1 MRTSL
6 EEQIDTYADIVARHP
21 DDVNNLML
29 YGDANL
35 KTGRRLTALSAY
47 QKVIELDPENITARN
62 KISSIYLTKNMY
74 EEAYREIIYSL
85 EQDPHNLETR
95 FLLSLL
101 QKDKEP
107 PSGEISHRL
116 DRIPGFQLELGTIKD
131 FLEIVLKAKEDVE
144 EQIKG
149 YQEKLNMFPD
159 DLYLEFELQVCL
171 RDKHQQDELISFV
184 KYMEEVEEEKL
195 REEQERIIKAEEE
208 ERRREEEDRRR
219 KEEEE
224 RRRREEEDRRRREEE
239 EERRREEEEER
250 RREEEDRRRKEEE
263 ERRVRE
269 EEKMSVLGE
278 IFGSKLDEFASH
290 KMVSEVLLV
299 QAETGNIV
307 KSSQTFSSENFAD
320 IVAKGVSFVRTWQ
333 KMDYWVIEYQQG
345 LIFVKLIARNLILV
359 VIGGIGSNF
368 GALRFVIDRNEKNLI
383 GTLRNSEFSSLLDG
397 S

>member
-47 QKVIELDPENITARN
+47 QKVIELDPENVAARN
-62 KISSIYLTKNMY
+62 KVSGIYLTKHMY
-74 EEAYREIIYSL
+74 DEAYREIIYSL

-107 PSGEISHRL
+107 PSGEFSHRL
-116 DRIPGFQLELGTIKD
+116 HRIPEFQAELGTIKD

-171 RDKHQQDELISFV
+171 RDKHQQDEFISFV
-184 KYMEEVEEEKL
+184 KYMGEVEEEKL

-208 ERRREEEDRRR
+208 ERMREEEEIRRR
-219 KEEEE
+219 QEEEEKMREEEE
-224 RRRREEEDRRRREEE
+224 RRRRQ
-239 EERRREEEEER
+239 EEEER

-263 ERRVRE
+263 DRRRREEEDRRVRE

-307 KSSQTFSSENFAD
+307 KSSQTFSSQTFAD

-359 VIGGIGSNF
+359 VIGGMGSNF
-368 GALRFVIDRNEKNLI
+368 GALRFVIDRNEKSLI

>member
-47 QKVIELDPENITARN
+47 QKVIELDPENVAARN
-62 KISSIYLTKNMY
+62 KVSGIYLTKHMY
-74 EEAYREIIYSL
+74 DEAYREIIYSL

-107 PSGEISHRL
+107 PSGEFSHRL
-116 DRIPGFQLELGTIKD
+116 HRIPEFQAELGTIKD

-171 RDKHQQDELISFV
+171 RDKHQQDEFISFV
-184 KYMEEVEEEKL
+184 KYMGEVEEEKL

-208 ERRREEEDRRR
+208 ERMREEEEIRREEEDRRR
-219 KEEEE
+219 KEEED
-224 RRRREEEDRRRREEE
+224 RRRREEED
-239 EERRREEEEER
+239 
-250 RREEEDRRRKEEE
+250 
-263 ERRVRE
+263 RRVRE

-307 KSSQTFSSENFAD
+307 KSSQTFSSQTFAD

-359 VIGGIGSNF
+359 VIGGMGSNF
-368 GALRFVIDRNEKNLI
+368 GALRFVIDRNEKSLI